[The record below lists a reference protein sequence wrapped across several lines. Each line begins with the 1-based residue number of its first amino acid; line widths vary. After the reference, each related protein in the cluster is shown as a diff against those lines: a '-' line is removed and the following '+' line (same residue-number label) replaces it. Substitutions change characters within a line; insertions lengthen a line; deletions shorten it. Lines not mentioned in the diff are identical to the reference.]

1 MSIVQT
7 IDYRLIFALMN
18 GKVSN
23 AFRKRMNEDF
33 RAAGLEIRGDQLD
46 VLLAI
51 NMSDL
56 CTQQDLC
63 DATSLSKPTMSRI
76 ISGLEEAR
84 LVERRKAR
92 VDFRN
97 NYISLTSK
105 GMALADVAQAIA
117 VRTLKES
124 LKGISKMDVMIAQH
138 SLNTVLQNLREKEQ
152 QIADEQSEDHRRR
165 SEASRRAVR
174 RMHGDDTRGR
184 K

>member
-56 CTQQDLC
+56 CTQQDL
-63 DATSLSKPTMSRI
+63 
-76 ISGLEEAR
+76 
-84 LVERRKAR
+84 
-92 VDFRN
+92 
-97 NYISLTSK
+97 
-105 GMALADVAQAIA
+105 
-117 VRTLKES
+117 
-124 LKGISKMDVMIAQH
+124 
-138 SLNTVLQNLREKEQ
+138 
-152 QIADEQSEDHRRR
+152 
-165 SEASRRAVR
+165 
-174 RMHGDDTRGR
+174 
-184 K
+184 